1 MKFKKYIVAGTL
13 AVLLSTTAVST
24 LDGNKADAS
33 SKKDYIIQ
41 SEFHDKQ
48 IAEELKS
55 LLDQSYVNDLAAG
68 SLNPYYKRMI
78 MMNQYRAKAAL
89 KSNNFAKMAEAKV
102 GLENIY
108 KEIDEIINR

>member
-1 MKFKKYIVAGTL
+1 MKIKKYILAGSL

-24 LDGNKADAS
+24 LNGNKAEAS
-33 SKKDYIIQ
+33 SQKDYLIQ
-41 SEFHDKQ
+41 SQFHDKK

-55 LLDQSYVNDLAAG
+55 LLRQSNVYDLAAG
-68 SLNPYYKRMI
+68 SLNRYYKRTI

-89 KSNNFAKMAEAKV
+89 KKNDFKSMAEAKV

>member
-1 MKFKKYIVAGTL
+1 MKIKKYILAGSL

-24 LDGNKADAS
+24 LNGNKAEAS
-33 SKKDYIIQ
+33 SQKDYLIQ
-41 SEFHDKQ
+41 SQFHDKK

-55 LLDQSYVNDLAAG
+55 LLRQSNVYDLAAG
-68 SLNPYYKRMI
+68 SLNRYYKRTI
-78 MMNQYRAKAAL
+78 MMNEYRAKAAL
-89 KSNNFAKMAEAKV
+89 KKNDFKSMAEAKV

>member
-41 SEFHDKQ
+41 SEFHDKR

-55 LLDQSYVNDLAAG
+55 LLDVNG
-68 SLNPYYKRMI
+68 GYKM
-78 MMNQYRAKAAL
+78 
-89 KSNNFAKMAEAKV
+89 
-102 GLENIY
+102 
-108 KEIDEIINR
+108 

>member
-1 MKFKKYIVAGTL
+1 MKIKKYILAGSL

-24 LDGNKADAS
+24 LNGNKAEAS
-33 SKKDYIIQ
+33 SYDNYLTQ
-41 SEFHDKQ
+41 SKYHDKK

-68 SLNPYYKRMI
+68 SLNPYYKRTI

>member
-41 SEFHDKQ
+41 SEYHVK
-48 IAEELKS
+48 
-55 LLDQSYVNDLAAG
+55 LDDNLFR
-68 SLNPYYKRMI
+68 LF
-78 MMNQYRAKAAL
+78 
-89 KSNNFAKMAEAKV
+89 SNLFVFK
-102 GLENIY
+102 LTY
-108 KEIDEIINR
+108 

>member
-33 SKKDYIIQ
+33 SKDYIIQ
-41 SEFHDKQ
+41 SEFHDKR

-55 LLDQSYVNDLAAG
+55 LLDQSNVNDLAAG

>member
-33 SKKDYIIQ
+33 SHDNYLTQ
-41 SEFHDKQ
+41 SKYHDKK

-55 LLDQSYVNDLAAG
+55 LLRQSSVYDLAAG
-68 SLNPYYKRMI
+68 SLNRYYKRTI
-78 MMNQYRAKAAL
+78 MMNEYRAKAAL
-89 KSNNFAKMAEAKV
+89 KKNDFKSMAEAKV
-102 GLENIY
+102 ALENIY

>member
-41 SEFHDKQ
+41 SEFHDKR
-48 IAEELKS
+48 IAE
-55 LLDQSYVNDLAAG
+55 
-68 SLNPYYKRMI
+68 
-78 MMNQYRAKAAL
+78 
-89 KSNNFAKMAEAKV
+89 
-102 GLENIY
+102 
-108 KEIDEIINR
+108 

>member
-33 SKKDYIIQ
+33 SHDNYLTQ
-41 SEFHDKQ
+41 SKYHDKK

-55 LLDQSYVNDLAAG
+55 LLRQSNVYDLAAG
-68 SLNPYYKRMI
+68 SLNRYYKRTI
-78 MMNQYRAKAAL
+78 MMNEYRAKAAL
-89 KSNNFAKMAEAKV
+89 KK
-102 GLENIY
+102 
-108 KEIDEIINR
+108 